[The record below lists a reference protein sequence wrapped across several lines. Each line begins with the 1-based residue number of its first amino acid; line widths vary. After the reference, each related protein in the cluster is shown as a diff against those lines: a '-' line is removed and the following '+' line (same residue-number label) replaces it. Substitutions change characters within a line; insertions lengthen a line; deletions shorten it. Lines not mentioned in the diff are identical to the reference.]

1 LAADDDNDQFLMTI
15 RILAL
20 VGDCYGAP
28 GGIARYNQDLFESLA
43 AVESQGSNAERP
55 EAEMLVLPRL
65 GDATGIMLPAGIRQW
80 PPVFSRSLYSLV
92 SFWVAWRHRPIDI
105 VFCGHV
111 FMAPL
116 AWALARL
123 FGARYWLQTH
133 GVDIWTPQT
142 GLKQAAVEAADLVTA
157 VSRVTRR
164 RLLSWADLDPHRVR
178 VLSNTVRDVF
188 APGTPSST
196 YCKRL
201 GLRGGPVLLT
211 VGRLAS
217 TERSKGHEP
226 IFAILPALR
235 ARFPSLVYVIAGDGD
250 DRERLEARARELELG
265 PEVVRF
271 LGYVPD
277 KELPDLYRL
286 ADLFVMPSAT
296 EGFGIV
302 YLEAAAC
309 GLRVL
314 GGASD
319 GSNDAIQ
326 DANVGATVDPNDP
339 NALLIAIETG
349 LQKGR
354 VDPAAIEAYRRP
366 HFARVARLVLTEL
379 RQAPL
384 LPRPG

>member
-1 LAADDDNDQFLMTI
+1 LTIDDDASPMTI

-28 GGIARYNQDLFESLA
+28 GGIARYNQDLFESLVTA
-43 AVESQGSNAERP
+43 DPQGPNAREP
-55 EAEMLVLPRL
+55 QAEIFVVPRL
-65 GDATGIMLPAGIRQW
+65 GDARSITLPARIHQW
-80 PPVFSRSLYSLV
+80 PPVFSRLLYSLV

-111 FMAPL
+111 YMAPL
-116 AWALARL
+116 AWALARF

-142 GLKQAAVEAADLVTA
+142 GLKRAAVEKADLVTA

-164 RLLSWADLDPHRVR
+164 RLLGWTDLDPYRVR
-178 VLSNTVRDVF
+178 VLPNTVRDVF
-188 APGTPSST
+188 APGAASPI
-196 YCKRL
+196 YRERL

-226 IFAILPALR
+226 IFSILPALR
-235 ARFPSLVYVIAGDGD
+235 PRFPDLVYVIAGDGD
-250 DRERLEARARELELG
+250 DRERLEARARELGLG
-265 PEVVRF
+265 PETVRF

-277 KELPDLYRL
+277 EELPDLYRL

-314 GGASD
+314 GGTGD

-326 DANVGATVDPNDP
+326 DARVGATVDPDDLD
-339 NALLIAIETG
+339 ALLSAIEAG
-349 LQKGR
+349 LRDGR

-366 HFARVARLVLTEL
+366 HFATVARLVLTEL
-379 RQAPL
+379 TAP
-384 LPRPG
+384 PARRPA

>member
-1 LAADDDNDQFLMTI
+1 LTIDDDNTLPMTI
-15 RILAL
+15 RIVAL

-28 GGIARYNQDLFESLA
+28 GGIARYNQDLFESLVTA
-43 AVESQGSNAERP
+43 GLHGPNAQEQQ
-55 EAEMLVLPRL
+55 AEILVVPRL
-65 GDATGIMLPAGIRQW
+65 GDASGIALPAHIRQW
-80 PPVFSRSLYSLV
+80 PPVFSRLLYSLV
-92 SFWVAWRHRPIDI
+92 AFWVAWHHRPIDV

-111 FMAPL
+111 YMAPL
-116 AWALARL
+116 AWALARF
-123 FGARYWLQTH
+123 FGARYWLQAH
-133 GVDIWTPQT
+133 GVDIWTPQRR
-142 GLKQAAVEAADLVTA
+142 LKRAAVENADLVTA

-164 RLLSWADLDPHRVR
+164 RLLGWANLDPHRVR
-178 VLSNTVRDVF
+178 VLPNTVRDVF
-188 APGTPSST
+188 APGIASPA
-196 YCKRL
+196 YRERL

-226 IFAILPALR
+226 IFTILPALR
-235 ARFPSLVYVIAGDGD
+235 AQFPDLVYVIAGDGD
-250 DRERLEARARELELG
+250 DRQRLEALASKLG
-265 PEVVRF
+265 LGQETVRF
-271 LGYVPD
+271 LRYVPD
-277 KELPDLYRL
+277 EELPDLYRL

-314 GGASD
+314 GGVGD

-326 DANVGATVDPNDP
+326 DDRVGGTVDPDDP
-339 NALLIAIETG
+339 KALLSAIETG
-349 LQKGR
+349 LSNGR

-379 RQAPL
+379 MEAPL
-384 LPRPG
+384 QRRLP

>member
-1 LAADDDNDQFLMTI
+1 MTI

-28 GGIARYNQDLFESLA
+28 GGIARYNQDLFESLVTA
-43 AVESQGSNAERP
+43 DAQGPNARASQVEI
-55 EAEMLVLPRL
+55 LVVPRL
-65 GDATGIMLPAGIRQW
+65 GDATGIVLPTGIHQW
-80 PPVFSRSLYSLV
+80 PPVFSRWLYSLV
-92 SFWVAWRHRPIDI
+92 AFWVAWRHRPIDV

-133 GVDIWTPQT
+133 GVDIWTRQA
-142 GLKQAAVEAADLVTA
+142 GLKRLAVEKADFVTA

-164 RLLSWADLDPHRVR
+164 RLLGWADLDPHRVR
-178 VLSNTVRDVF
+178 VLPNTVRDVF
-188 APGTPSST
+188 TPGAASAA
-196 YCKRL
+196 YRERL
-201 GLRGGPVLLT
+201 SLRSGPMLLT

-217 TERSKGHEP
+217 TERSKGHEA
-226 IFAILPALR
+226 IFAILPALQ
-235 ARFPSLVYVIAGDGD
+235 ARFPDLVYVIAGDGD
-250 DRERLEARARELELG
+250 DRERLEARARKFGLG
-265 PEVVRF
+265 PETVRF

-277 KELPDLYRL
+277 EELPDLYRL

-314 GGASD
+314 GGAGD

-326 DANVGATVDPNDP
+326 DARVGAMVDPEDL
-339 NALLIAIETG
+339 NALLAAIEAG
-349 LQKGR
+349 LRNGR

-366 HFARVARLVLTEL
+366 HFAELARLLLKEL
-379 RQAPL
+379 MEASAVRQPA
-384 LPRPG
+384 

>member
-1 LAADDDNDQFLMTI
+1 MTI

-28 GGIARYNQDLFESLA
+28 GGIARYNQDLFESLV
-43 AVESQGSNAERP
+43 AVEPQTPTAEWP
-55 EAEMLVLPRL
+55 KIEIFVVPRL
-65 GDATGIMLPAGIRQW
+65 GAATGITLPSGIHQRS
-80 PPVFSRSLYSLV
+80 PVYSRLLYSLI

-142 GLKQAAVEAADLVTA
+142 GLKRAAVEATDLVTA
-157 VSRVTRR
+157 VSRITRR
-164 RLLSWADLDPHRVR
+164 RLLGWTDLDPYRVR
-178 VLSNTVRDVF
+178 VLPNTVRDVF
-188 APGTPSST
+188 APGPASDA
-196 YCKRL
+196 YRKRL
-201 GLRGGPVLLT
+201 GLRGGPMLLT

-226 IFAILPALR
+226 IFSILPALR
-235 ARFPSLVYVIAGDGD
+235 TRFPDLVYVIAGDGD
-250 DRERLEARARELELG
+250 DRERLEARARELGFG
-265 PEVVRF
+265 PETVRF

-277 KELPDLYRL
+277 EELPDLYRL

-314 GGASD
+314 GGAGD

-326 DANVGATVDPNDP
+326 DASVGATVDPDDL
-339 NALLIAIETG
+339 NALLTAIEAG
-349 LQKGR
+349 LRDGR

-366 HFARVARLVLTEL
+366 HFAKVARLVLGELTE
-379 RQAPL
+379 APSAR
-384 LPRPG
+384 RPA

>member
-1 LAADDDNDQFLMTI
+1 MTVNDDDNTSPVTI

-28 GGIARYNQDLFESLA
+28 GGIARYNQDLFESLVTA
-43 AVESQGSNAERP
+43 DPQGPNARESQAEI
-55 EAEMLVLPRL
+55 VVVPRL
-65 GDATGIMLPAGIRQW
+65 GDASGITLPAGIRQW
-80 PPVFSRSLYSLV
+80 PPVFSRLLYSLV
-92 SFWVAWRHRPIDI
+92 SLWVAWRHRPIDI

-116 AWALARL
+116 AWALAHS
-123 FGARYWLQTH
+123 FGARYWLQAH

-142 GLKQAAVEAADLVTA
+142 GLKRAAVEAADLVTA
-157 VSRVTRR
+157 VSRMTRR
-164 RLLSWADLDPHRVR
+164 RLLGWTNLDPQRVR
-178 VLSNTVRDVF
+178 VLANTVRDVF
-188 APGTPSST
+188 APGAASPT
-196 YCKRL
+196 YREGL

-226 IFAILPALR
+226 IFTVLPALR
-235 ARFPSLVYVIAGDGD
+235 ARFPDLVYLIAGDGD
-250 DRERLEARARELELG
+250 DRQRLEARARELGLG
-265 PEVVRF
+265 PETVRF

-277 KELPDLYRL
+277 EELPDLYRL

-302 YLEAAAC
+302 YMEAAAC

-314 GGASD
+314 GGAGD

-326 DANVGATVDPNDP
+326 DARVGATADPGDF
-339 NALLIAIETG
+339 NALLTAIAKG
-349 LQKGR
+349 LRDGR

-366 HFARVARLVLTEL
+366 HFAQVARLILAEL
-379 RQAPL
+379 AAAPL
-384 LPRPG
+384 VRRPA

>member
-1 LAADDDNDQFLMTI
+1 LPEGCFVTV

-20 VGDCYGAP
+20 VGDCYGAR

-43 AVESQGSNAERP
+43 ASGSEL
-55 EAEMLVLPRL
+55 LVLPRL
-65 GDATGIMLPAGIRQW
+65 GSAAGLSLPAGIQQR
-80 PPVFSRSLYSLV
+80 PPVFSRLLYSMLAV
-92 SFWVAWRHRPIDI
+92 WTAWRHRPIDV

-116 AWALARL
+116 AWVLARL

-133 GVDIWTPQT
+133 GVEIWTPRA
-142 GLKQAAVEAADLVTA
+142 GLKRAAIEAADLVTA
-157 VSRVTRR
+157 VSRLTRS
-164 RLLSWADLDPHRVR
+164 RLLGWTDLDPHRVR
-178 VLSNTVRDVF
+178 VLPNTVRDVF
-188 APGTPSST
+188 APGPASPV
-196 YCKRL
+196 YRERL
-201 GLRGGPVLLT
+201 GLRGDPILLT

-235 ARFPSLVYVIAGDGD
+235 LRFPDLVYVIAGDGD
-250 DRERLEARARELELG
+250 DRGRLEALAHDLGFG

-277 KELPDLYRL
+277 EELPDLYRL

-302 YLEAAAC
+302 YLEAVAC

-314 GGASD
+314 GGAAD
-319 GSNDAIQ
+319 GSNDAIR
-326 DANVGATVDPNDP
+326 DDSVGEAVEPANPQ
-339 NALLIAIETG
+339 ALFEAIVR
-349 LQKGR
+349 LLKKGR
-354 VDPAAIEAYRRP
+354 TDPAAIEPYRRP
-366 HFARVARLVLTEL
+366 HFAATTRLIFANLMRDGQRRREES
-379 RQAPL
+379 
-384 LPRPG
+384 